1 MCIKRRWKCRRLMK
15 IVRIM
20 IMAMFWQ
27 LIEQIQMMS
36 LYLLKQINMKLD

>member
-1 MCIKRRWKCRRLMK
+1 MK

-20 IMAMFWQ
+20 IMVMFWK